1 MKKYILGR
9 IVRAILSI
17 CIVVGIV
24 IVLVYQLVPKD
35 KMFNDDPN
43 ISKLHGDNLVVYKYK
58 KWEQV
63 GYLDYV
69 TQQDLCENSS
79 DYDAC
84 MVVGS
89 DEITATVAEY
99 EDKGYTI
106 NELENGLVWGFKYRT
121 SLSLITNFFA
131 NLIEIDGPNKVV
143 DESNPDLERKVYFA
157 TDFNGRPAIK
167 CSGCENEYLLYF
179 NGSFPFIHS
188 NWITLDFG
196 TSYPTFNGIATLD
209 VISQGQGEKVKSEVE
224 FDTGYTATSSV
235 NLYACSYKS
244 TSTLD
249 KLDIKKFSTNYADCD
264 DIYSAPSMINVSYLF
279 GILGIILSYL
289 IAIPAGITMAQ
300 HKGKWQD
307 SVGMVYINFMISV
320 PSLAFIYIVKVIGM
334 NFGLPDKFPQFGFTD
349 VRSYILPVIILGL
362 LGTSSLM
369 IWMRRYMVDQ
379 TNSDYVKFARAKG
392 LSQTEIFN
400 RHILKN
406 AVIPIVNGIPSS
418 IILAI
423 SGAVITETVF
433 AIPGMGKML
442 PDSITAFNN
451 VMIVCLAFIFT
462 ALSVFS
468 LLIGDLLITIVD
480 PRIKLSA
487 KGDTR

>member
-1 MKKYILGR
+1 LKKYILGR

-143 DESNPDLERKVYFA
+143 DESNPDLER
-157 TDFNGRPAIK
+157 R
-167 CSGCENEYLLYF
+167 L
-179 NGSFPFIHS
+179 
-188 NWITLDFG
+188 W
-196 TSYPTFNGIATLD
+196 
-209 VISQGQGEKVKSEVE
+209 
-224 FDTGYTATSSV
+224 
-235 NLYACSYKS
+235 
-244 TSTLD
+244 
-249 KLDIKKFSTNYADCD
+249 
-264 DIYSAPSMINVSYLF
+264 
-279 GILGIILSYL
+279 
-289 IAIPAGITMAQ
+289 
-300 HKGKWQD
+300 KW
-307 SVGMVYINFMISV
+307 
-320 PSLAFIYIVKVIGM
+320 
-334 NFGLPDKFPQFGFTD
+334 
-349 VRSYILPVIILGL
+349 
-362 LGTSSLM
+362 
-369 IWMRRYMVDQ
+369 
-379 TNSDYVKFARAKG
+379 
-392 LSQTEIFN
+392 
-400 RHILKN
+400 
-406 AVIPIVNGIPSS
+406 
-418 IILAI
+418 
-423 SGAVITETVF
+423 
-433 AIPGMGKML
+433 
-442 PDSITAFNN
+442 
-451 VMIVCLAFIFT
+451 IFT
-462 ALSVFS
+462 LY
-468 LLIGDLLITIVD
+468 
-480 PRIKLSA
+480 
-487 KGDTR
+487 